1 MLKSVIHLTRGEVY
15 FHAAF
20 LDENLTIPVIET
32 WIYRGLDSEDG
43 HTFSDAYD
51 EKKQYCFQDG
61 ITSNVL
67 DRKALS
73 EWLLQEHSSTKIAKG
88 YDYRGE

>member
-1 MLKSVIHLTRGEVY
+1 MKSVIHLKAGAVY

-20 LDENLTIPVIET
+20 LDDNLTIPVIET

-43 HTFSDAYD
+43 HTFSDVND
-51 EKKQYCFQDG
+51 EKRQYCFPDG
-61 ITSNVL
+61 IASDVL

-73 EWLLQEHSSTKIAKG
+73 EWLLEEHSPKKIAKQ
-88 YDYRGE
+88 YVYKTD